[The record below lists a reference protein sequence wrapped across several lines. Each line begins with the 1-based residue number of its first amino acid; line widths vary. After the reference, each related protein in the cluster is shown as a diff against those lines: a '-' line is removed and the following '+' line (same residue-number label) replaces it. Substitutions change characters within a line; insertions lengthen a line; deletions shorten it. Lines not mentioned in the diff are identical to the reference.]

1 MNIKKEVY
9 DRCRNILER
18 ELSDLNYKKIRN
30 RTDINR
36 LAKEQRILKSQ
47 IGEMLRLKNLLNNK
61 NK

>member
-1 MNIKKEVY
+1 MNVKKEVY

-18 ELSDLNYKKIRN
+18 ELNDLNYKKLRN

-47 IGEMLRLKNLLNNK
+47 IGEMLRLKKLLNTK
-61 NK
+61 K